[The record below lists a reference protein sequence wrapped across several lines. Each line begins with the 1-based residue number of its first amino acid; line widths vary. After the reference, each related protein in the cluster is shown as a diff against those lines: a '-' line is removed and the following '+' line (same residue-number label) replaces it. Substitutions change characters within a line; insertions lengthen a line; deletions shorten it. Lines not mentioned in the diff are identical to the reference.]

1 MNVTQEIQN
10 KIKYDNVLIRLFCL
24 VFSILLSVALFAHNR
39 LVCPLNE
46 QGDDI
51 SGNNQLA
58 VIQHSV
64 PKNLVFKVVSADNEA
79 VAGEQIQLSVRK
91 TPANAS
97 EYSLSDS
104 VIITNSEGLAS
115 VNFSFGNKSGDYL
128 VVASINSAS
137 KNNTIIYTLTAQ
149 PTQWFFLFCMGLLGG
164 LTLFLFG
171 INILSRGLQK
181 SAGDKMRSIVS
192 SLTRNN
198 YIGLAVGAVVT
209 AIIQSSTATSVML
222 VSFVNSKLMRYSQTL
237 SILLGAAIGSTIT
250 VQLIAFN
257 LSSYSFL
264 FIIVGG
270 FMTMFANKKQILY
283 VGQAILGF
291 GILFFG
297 MELMSDAIAPIKQL
311 PVFTKIFTALQNPF
325 LGILIGAFI
334 TTIIQ
339 SSGASIGIII
349 ILASQGLLTIE
360 SCLAFTL
367 GANLGTPSTAI
378 IASLNSSVEAKRVA
392 YTMLFFKI
400 IMCVLFVWVIPFV
413 AHISNSLG
421 ASWNNPANL
430 PRAIANAHTIF
441 NVVVAILV
449 FPFLHRIENFIV
461 QLFPEPL
468 RSQKDVLTRYLNNSL
483 VHQPAIA
490 LHLAKE
496 ETLRLSRKIQ
506 LNLEM
511 VMFPFLN
518 NNPRY
523 LKKLETQRIKI
534 KALRDE
540 IHNYLLRINLNDQTR
555 SSAEI
560 LFSIEHALMELSLIN
575 DALTRTLRRIA
586 EKWIERNYVFSEEE
600 RRALIDFHANTVQL
614 FNQAM
619 QAFNDF
625 TAADALR
632 IKKNAKQLQ
641 RKKIQLEKQTYQR
654 LFAQESIEQSNSKTY
669 VEIINMF
676 KIIGEHANNIVQ
688 SKIMKN

>member
-1 MNVTQEIQN
+1 M
-10 KIKYDNVLIRLFCL
+10 KRLLCISMLCCL
-24 VFSILLSVALFAHNR
+24 FFELFAQNQ
-39 LVCPLNE
+39 LTIPFNE
-46 QGDDI
+46 QGNDI
-51 SGNNQLA
+51 SGNNQTA
-58 VIQHSV
+58 VVLHST
-64 PKNLVFKVVSADNEA
+64 PQALVFKVVSPNGTPVANEQ
-79 VAGEQIQLSVRK
+79 VQLSVQK
-91 TPANAS
+91 TPSHAAS
-97 EYSLSDS
+97 YSLSDS
-104 VIITNSEGLAS
+104 VITTNSLGLAS
-115 VNFSFGNKSGDYL
+115 VNFTFGDKNGDYL

-149 PTQWFFLFCMGLLGG
+149 PSQWFFLFCMGLLGG

-257 LSSYSFL
+257 LSSYCFL
-264 FIIVGG
+264 FIIAGG
-270 FMTMFANKKQILY
+270 FMTMFSHKKQILY

-297 MELMSDAIAPIKQL
+297 MELMSNAIAPIKQL
-311 PVFTKIFTALQNPF
+311 PVFNAIFTALQNPF
-325 LGILIGAFI
+325 VGIFAGALFTVI
-334 TTIIQ
+334 VQ

-349 ILASQGLLTIE
+349 ILASQGLLSLE
-360 SCLAFTL
+360 ACLAFTL

-378 IASLNSSVEAKRVA
+378 IASFNASVESKRVA

-400 IMCVLFVWVIPFV
+400 IMCALFVWLIPVISHF
-413 AHISNSLG
+413 ADSIGS
-421 ASWNNPANL
+421 SWTDPKNL
-430 PRAIANAHTIF
+430 PRTIANAHTVF
-441 NVVVAILV
+441 NVAVAILV
-449 FPFLHRIENFIV
+449 FPFLQRIETFIV
-461 QLFPEPL
+461 RLFPEPAL
-468 RSQKDVLTRYLNNSL
+468 IQTDVLTRYLDNSL

-496 ETLRLSRKIQ
+496 ETLRLGRKIQ
-506 LNLEM
+506 INLEM
-511 VMFPFLN
+511 VMFPFLK

-523 LKKLETQRIKI
+523 LKNLETQREKI
-534 KALRDE
+534 KTLRDE
-540 IHNYLLRINLNDQTR
+540 IHNYLLKINLNDQTR
-555 SSAEI
+555 SSAEM
-560 LFSIEHALMELSLIN
+560 LFSIEHTLMELSLIN
-575 DALTRTLRRIA
+575 DALTRTLRRCA

-600 RRALIDFHANTVQL
+600 RSALIDFHANTAHL

-619 QAFNDF
+619 QVFNDF
-625 TAADALR
+625 TAVDALR
-632 IKKNAKQLQ
+632 IKKNAKQLRRQ
-641 RKKIQLEKQTYQR
+641 KLQLELQTYQR
-654 LFAQESIEQSNSKTY
+654 LFANESIELSNSKTY

-676 KIIGEHANNIVQ
+676 KSIGEHANNIVQ
-688 SKIMKN
+688 TKMTS